1 MTAEKIRALIADID
15 KDIALLEKQM
25 KQNEIANRVG
35 SYIWRD
41 WILELRQRKIKLL
54 KKLEESNDKET
65 EA

>member
-1 MTAEKIRALIADID
+1 MTTEEIRALIADID
-15 KDIALLEKQM
+15 KDIALLQKQM

-35 SYIWRD
+35 SYIRRD

-65 EA
+65 ED

>member
-1 MTAEKIRALIADID
+1 MTTEEIRALIADID

-35 SYIWRD
+35 SYIRRD

-65 EA
+65 KA